1 MELSLS
7 PNTKRKTTSY
17 KEKFE
22 GENIAKFLTG
32 EYSFKATSGKGTK
45 KGGKTVRS
53 KVKSAPVKATKIS
66 PLEQPDGMIDVLSK
80 ILSFMQKSFDDDV
93 KSRELLKNYQEENAL
108 EASKRH
114 KALLDVLKTLR
125 PVNTQE
131 EKTAEKIEQQT
142 GSTTPSI
149 IETILESFG
158 GARDGVGLLKRVG
171 KFFLTN
177 PIAKRLLAGATIM
190 QLLSYSSNA
199 GMTQEEET
207 ALLEKARAK
216 GFIPDAPDKK
226 INNKTGEYWKIKDP
240 EKAKAFALDEFNAPL
255 TIKYMGDDGDKKNYL
270 KRMGVPEDEL
280 DRMFPKLS
288 APKVKTP
295 VNLEKPNNEQV
306 KLKMA
311 HESAVKA
318 GNAASSTPV
327 IPEIET
333 GQQILTK
340 STENVLSPLLETLN
354 ENIVT
359 TVNNAMNSNA
369 GGEAPFSPV
378 PFVRNQEPTF
388 MRMIYNS
395 TRLVNQ

>member
-80 ILSFMQKSFDDDV
+80 ILTFMQKSFDDDV

-158 GARDGVGLLKRVG
+158 GAKTGLQLLGRIG
-171 KFFLTN
+171 KFFVATPLGIAILSATTLLELLNNDKN
-177 PIAKRLLAGATIM
+177 PEATTKVILGAGDSSILGEAI
-190 QLLSYSSNA
+190 SNA
-199 GMTQEEET
+199 NEQLGEQSVEDYNKMLEERRT
-207 ALLEKARAK
+207 ALKDAPLLTRFYGSEKAQREYLQSINMK
-216 GFIPDAPDKK
+216 PEE
-226 INNKTGEYWKIKDP
+226 INNLFTETRKI
-240 EKAKAFALDEFNAPL
+240 E
-255 TIKYMGDDGDKKNYL
+255 
-270 KRMGVPEDEL
+270 
-280 DRMFPKLS
+280 PKQ
-288 APKVKTP
+288 TTTTQ
-295 VNLEKPNNEQV
+295 KPNNEQD

-311 HESAVKA
+311 HESAVRT